1 MLTAAVIHNHP
12 IHYKDLL
19 FRELQERGLSF
30 EVLFTASSS
39 ISRLDAPVA
48 GYRYRCGHD
57 GPYETAPL
65 LRTMRFVWSSLDAL
79 KPRVV
84 IISGYYDAAAWTA
97 WIWAELHRRPK
108 LLWAESNRFD
118 YPRTWWKEAVKSA
131 FVRRCAAAN
140 VYGRSNLEY
149 LRGLGL
155 DERRITTKRALIDT
169 RLFVYPG
176 PRFTV
181 RPYKVLLYVGRFS
194 PEKNLEFLLRMF
206 AGLAQSRRDPNTV
219 LALVGYGPL
228 EDRLRS
234 LAGDLGLGRSVQFWG
249 SAQQRELPAIYRRA
263 DALILPSLHETW
275 GLVVLE
281 AMACGLP
288 AIVSDRCGCA
298 TDLVTPATG
307 WAFSPGDAT
316 CLAGIL
322 SDFSRLPRPEL
333 EHMGR
338 AAAEI
343 ARQYSP
349 QNCARLVMTTIDSLV
364 QERARPVRAAC
375 AAR

>member
-1 MLTAAVIHNHP
+1 MLTAAIVHNHP

-19 FRELQERGLSF
+19 FRELQEHGFSF

-39 ISRLDAPVA
+39 LSRLDAPAA
-48 GYRYRCGHD
+48 GYRFRCGHD
-57 GPYETAPL
+57 GPYETAPPR
-65 LRTMRFVWSSLDAL
+65 RTIRFVWSSLTEL
-79 KPRVV
+79 QPRVV
-84 IISGYYDAAAWTA
+84 IVSGYYDAAAWSA
-97 WIWAELHRRPK
+97 WTWAELHRRPRI
-108 LLWAESNRFD
+108 LWAESNRFD
-118 YPRTWWKEAVKSA
+118 YPRVWWKEAIKST

-140 VYGRSNLEY
+140 VYGWSSLSY
-149 LRGLGL
+149 LRDLGMA
-155 DERRITTKRALIDT
+155 EQRITTKRAVVDT
-169 RLFVYPG
+169 RLFAYPG
-176 PRFTV
+176 PRCMD

-194 PEKNLEFLLRMF
+194 PEKNLEFLLRVF
-206 AGLAQSRRDPNTV
+206 AGLAQSRRDPSTV

-228 EDRLRS
+228 EERLRS
-234 LAGDLGLGRSVQFWG
+234 LAGDLGLGCSVQFWG
-249 SAQQRELPAIYRRA
+249 SAQQRELPAVYRRA

-298 TDLVTPATG
+298 ADLVTPATG
-307 WAFSPGDAT
+307 WTFSPANGA

-322 SDFSRLPRPEL
+322 NDFSRLPHAEL
-333 EHMGR
+333 ERLGR

-349 QNCARLVMTTIDSLV
+349 QNCAQLVMSTVDSLV
-364 QERARPVRAAC
+364 QDRERARPKRAA
-375 AAR
+375 